1 MSFDRNGFTVGT
13 NSDSQNYVNLDA
25 DDYVAWCWKAGGDKD
40 TFNVDD
46 VGYASAAA
54 AGLNGGT
61 ATVTGASVNTK
72 SNFSIIKFHTAGTN
86 NGATIPHGLSKAPD
100 FIVLNL

>member
-1 MSFDRNGFTVGT
+1 MVLEG
-13 NSDSQNYVNLDA
+13 L
-25 DDYVAWCWKAGGDKD
+25 GGDKD

-100 FIVLNL
+100 FIVAKSLNTTLGGKFIIQV